1 MARDPNDVRIHMLK
15 QGAKT
20 SQNTINISRNC
31 ELEDKTSDSPLNN
44 LKRETANKSN

>member
-1 MARDPNDVRIHMLK
+1 MARDPNDVKIHMLK

-20 SQNTINISRNC
+20 SQNPMNESRNY

-44 LKRETANKSN
+44 LKRETAKKSN